1 MRRLFLIILDSVG
14 VGGAADAGRFGDAG
28 ADTLGHT
35 ARAVGG
41 LALPNL
47 DRLGLR
53 RIHPYESPLP
63 PPERLFGS
71 HGRMAE
77 LSAGKD
83 TTSGH
88 WEIAGLVSVKPFP
101 LFPNGFPRELMERF
115 REETGYGWLGNEPAS
130 GTEII
135 GRLGAEH
142 LRTGKLIVYT
152 SGDSVFQIAAH
163 EGLVP
168 PEKLYHIC
176 EVTRR
181 LLAGPYRVS
190 RVIARPF
197 IGEPGNF
204 SRTERRRDLSVPPP
218 GDTVLNAL
226 QGAGVRTV
234 GVGKIGDIFA
244 GVGLDETPHP
254 GTNAEG
260 MELTKELAG
269 KVRGPALVFT
279 NLVDFDMLYG
289 HRRDPAG
296 YAGALRVFDAWLPRF
311 LEKLTKN
318 DLLIITAD
326 HGCDPTAPGTDHT
339 REQVPLLVYGKGF
352 SGGVDLDLRDGFHDV
367 AATAAEWFGVPW
379 STGKSFLGELR

>member
-1 MRRLFLIILDSVG
+1 MKRLFLIVLDSVG

-28 ADTLGHT
+28 ADTLAHT

-53 RIHPYESPLP
+53 GIHPYESPLL

-71 HGRMAE
+71 FGRMTE

-88 WEIAGLVSVKPFP
+88 WEMAGLVSLKPFP
-101 LFPNGFPRELMERF
+101 LFPDGFPRELMERF

-163 EGLVP
+163 EKLVP
-168 PEKLYHIC
+168 PEKLYRIC

-181 LLAGPYRVS
+181 LLDGPYRVS

-197 IGEPGNF
+197 EGEPGKF
-204 SRTERRRDLSVPPP
+204 RRTERRRDFSVPPP
-218 GDTVLNAL
+218 GDTVLDVL
-226 QGAGVRTV
+226 QIAGIKTI

-254 GTNAEG
+254 ATNTEG
-260 MELTKELAG
+260 MALTNKLAG
-269 KVRGPALVFT
+269 KIRGPALIFT

-296 YAGALRVFDAWLPRF
+296 YADALRRFDAWLPRF
-311 LEKLTKN
+311 LEKLTMD

-352 SGGVDLDLRDGFHDV
+352 GGGIDLGCRNGFHDV

-379 STGKSFLGELR
+379 PTGKSFLGELR

>member
-1 MRRLFLIILDSVG
+1 MRRLFLIILDSLG
-14 VGGAADAGRFGDAG
+14 VGGATDADRFGDAG
-28 ADTLGHT
+28 ADTLAHT
-35 ARAVGG
+35 AEAAGG

-53 RIHPYESPLP
+53 RICPYRSPLSE
-63 PPERLFGS
+63 PERLFGS
-71 HGRMAE
+71 FGRMAE

-83 TTSGH
+83 TISGH
-88 WEIAGLVSVKPFP
+88 WEIAGLVSEKPFP
-101 LFPNGFPRELMERF
+101 LFPDGFPRELMERF
-115 REETGYGWLGNEPAS
+115 WEQTGHGWLGNEPAS

-152 SGDSVFQIAAH
+152 SADSVFQIAAH
-163 EGLVP
+163 EGRVP
-168 PEKLYHIC
+168 PEELYRVC
-176 EVTRR
+176 EVARR
-181 LLAGPYRVS
+181 LLNGPYRVC

-197 IGEPGNF
+197 AGEPGNF
-204 SRTERRRDLSVPPP
+204 HRTERRRDFSVPPP

-226 QGAGVRTV
+226 QGAGVRTI

-254 GTNAEG
+254 GTNAGG
-260 MELTKELAG
+260 MALTKELAG
-269 KVRGPALVFT
+269 RVCGPALVFT

-311 LEKLTKN
+311 LDKLIN
-318 DLLIITAD
+318 DDLLIITAD

-352 SGGVDLDLRDGFHDV
+352 SGGVDLGCRDGFHDV

-379 STGKSFLGELR
+379 PTGKSFLGGLR

>member
-1 MRRLFLIILDSVG
+1 
-14 VGGAADAGRFGDAG
+14 A
-28 ADTLGHT
+28 TL
-35 ARAVGG
+35 
-41 LALPNL
+41 L
-47 DRLGLR
+47 DRL
-53 RIHPYESPLP
+53 
-63 PPERLFGS
+63 
-71 HGRMAE
+71 
-77 LSAGKD
+77 K
-83 TTSGH
+83 
-88 WEIAGLVSVKPFP
+88 KK
-101 LFPNGFPRELMERF
+101 
-115 REETGYGWLGNEPAS
+115 GYQV
-130 GTEII
+130 I
-135 GRLGAEH
+135 G
-142 LRTGKLIVYT
+142 I
-152 SGDSVFQIAAH
+152 
-163 EGLVP
+163 
-168 PEKLYHIC
+168 
-176 EVTRR
+176 
-181 LLAGPYRVS
+181 
-190 RVIARPF
+190 
-197 IGEPGNF
+197 
-204 SRTERRRDLSVPPP
+204 
-218 GDTVLNAL
+218 
-226 QGAGVRTV
+226 
-234 GVGKIGDIFA
+234 GKIGDIFA